1 MTDILRLTDEQM
13 ALGAIDHSN
22 ALEAA
27 QHKAIELE
35 QRLTDQLDSSTEQL
49 RDKAKQQRTQAAW
62 GLVQRLAGWKVDQ
75 QQQQERKQQ
84 QHVNELAKAAASVAK
99 LQETLDTQR
108 DAQQLSREKLVDKM
122 TTLVIINEQLQ
133 VRTTEGLY
141 EC

>member
-1 MTDILRLTDEQM
+1 M

-122 TTLVIINEQLQ
+122 TTLEIINEQLQ